1 MLPPV
6 SGLQP
11 SFLRDPVTWSQDEL
25 VAQYRMLAARYRC
38 MATVEDRPLARDGL
52 LELAR
57 QCDAA
62 ARNNKSSHSPS
73 LSECPSVN
81 RTNP

>member
-1 MLPPV
+1 M

-11 SFLRDPVTWSQDEL
+11 SFLCDPVTWSRDEL
-25 VAQYRMLAARYRC
+25 VAQYRTLAARYRR

-57 QCDAA
+57 QCDAG
-62 ARNNKSSHSPS
+62 RRRYMLGSPTGFGAGNGS
-73 LSECPSVN
+73 G
-81 RTNP
+81 